1 MRTIQQNV
9 PRVPQGIM
17 KTQQTIHAW
26 HAKYLTAK
34 DVINMSQQSAN
45 SVKTNIFCRNQQA
58 LADSAYSNIKIQ
70 KLVDKTLFYHA
81 NKGIF
86 P

>member
-1 MRTIQQNV
+1 MQ
-9 PRVPQGIM
+9 QGIM

-34 DVINMSQQSAN
+34 DVINMSQQSVN
-45 SVKTNIFCRNQQA
+45 NVKTNTFCKNQQT
-58 LADSAYSNIKIQ
+58 LADYVYSNIKTQ
-70 KLVDKTLFYHA
+70 KIADKTLFYHA
-81 NKGIF
+81 KKVIF